1 MAKIWSKFRN
11 SSEKEKFALWL
22 QWAHLKEKGYQFNA
36 FEWCASCEMDSEHR
50 GGILADEMGLG
61 KTIVMIGHIFCH
73 SVKRTLIVLPN
84 ALLSQWNSCL
94 ENYIMSL
101 PYRWLMSK
109 EYYIYHGANDI
120 SLEELLKK
128 RLVVTTYGTM
138 VSRLKTLKEI
148 PWNRIVFDE
157 AHHLREMNT
166 HIFKAA
172 LALKTDIHW
181 FMTGTPIQNRVRD
194 IHALCRLLGFV
205 GYRGEEKLQEIL
217 RMKMLRR
224 TKKDVGICLPP
235 LKEYIKRVPWDT
247 EEEEALSAQIHTRT
261 IFPQG
266 AMGALQLRIP
276 IGHLAAF
283 IRSRQMCIYPK
294 TIQYAIESGKTIDFL
309 EDVHPLWHKITASK
323 INYVTRKLIRRSANG
338 RRKLVFCHYRHEIDE
353 LQRRLQ
359 AADIAVGVVD
369 GRTPAKMRKTLLEP
383 STSITK
389 KLWNECLPCLHTET
403 KIPIYDMV
411 SDYLAAEE
419 VLLVQIQTS
428 SEGLNLQDFSEVYF
442 TSPHWNPALEDQAI
456 ARCHRIGQKRVV
468 KVFRFIMERHDGEGM
483 TLDEYCSHTQTGK
496 RQIFNTMFG

>member
-22 QWAHLKEKGYQFNA
+22 QWAHLKEKDYQFNA

-157 AHHLREMNT
+157 AHHLREMKTN
-166 HIFKAA
+166 IFKAA

-181 FMTGTPIQNRVRD
+181 FMTGTPIQNRVRGYSCSLPSLG
-194 IHALCRLLGFV
+194 LCWLSR
-205 GYRGEEKLQEIL
+205 RGKASGNSSHE
-217 RMKMLRR
+217 
-224 TKKDVGICLPP
+224 DVAAD
-235 LKEYIKRVPWDT
+235 KERCGN
-247 EEEEALSAQIHTRT
+247 L
-261 IFPQG
+261 F
-266 AMGALQLRIP
+266 
-276 IGHLAAF
+276 AAF
-283 IRSRQMCIYPK
+283 ERIYK
-294 TIQYAIESGKTIDFL
+294 T
-309 EDVHPLWHKITASK
+309 
-323 INYVTRKLIRRSANG
+323 R
-338 RRKLVFCHYRHEIDE
+338 
-353 LQRRLQ
+353 
-359 AADIAVGVVD
+359 
-369 GRTPAKMRKTLLEP
+369 
-383 STSITK
+383 
-389 KLWNECLPCLHTET
+389 
-403 KIPIYDMV
+403 
-411 SDYLAAEE
+411 
-419 VLLVQIQTS
+419 
-428 SEGLNLQDFSEVYF
+428 
-442 TSPHWNPALEDQAI
+442 ALG
-456 ARCHRIGQKRVV
+456 C
-468 KVFRFIMERHDGEGM
+468 
-483 TLDEYCSHTQTGK
+483 
-496 RQIFNTMFG
+496 